1 MFVKEN
7 IYIQSLKKTNLAKNI
22 QDKTI
27 LYGLQGQYFS
37 VVVFLLKPKF
47 MTDPIMNNDIFG
59 RILFSLSFHHA
70 DFQARAV

>member
-27 LYGLQGQYFS
+27 LYGLQVQYFS
-37 VVVFLLKPKF
+37 IVVFLLKPTF
-47 MTDPIMNNDIFG
+47 W
-59 RILFSLSFHHA
+59 
-70 DFQARAV
+70 